1 MVSAQADRSLYY
13 RYTTPPHCHRE
24 NPNFIGARNGRHLFC
39 FFMWSVFAA
48 MPTELFKFQT
58 VLESLFVLSGK
69 IVDLFTLRALQFDEV
84 ILRHKLAVLLSLLVN
99 SKLFV
104 GGAENRI

>member
-1 MVSAQADRSLYY
+1 
-13 RYTTPPHCHRE
+13 
-24 NPNFIGARNGRHLFC
+24 
-39 FFMWSVFAA
+39 MWSVFAA